1 MSEVH
6 KAISAHSAK
15 QHEHIKTFMQLEHLR
30 EMAIEEAVAKC
41 KNDEPFSTDAINEIT
56 EKMNQLAKEKASY
69 RLDVWYQ
76 KKWSTNTSAAHKLD
90 DPASSADP
98 PLRAYYMYPT

>member
-30 EMAIEEAVAKC
+30 EMAIEETIAKC

-56 EKMNQLAKEKASY
+56 EKMNQLAKKGIVPTR
-69 RLDVWYQ
+69 RLVSKEMVKEYV
-76 KKWSTNTSAAHKLD
+76 SRT
-90 DPASSADP
+90 
-98 PLRAYYMYPT
+98 

>member
-30 EMAIEEAVAKC
+30 EMAIEEAVEKC
-41 KNDEPFSTDAINEIT
+41 KNDEPFSTDAINEVT
-56 EKMNQLAKEKASY
+56 EKMNQLAKKGIVPTR
-69 RLDVWYQ
+69 RLVSKEMVKEYV
-76 KKWSTNTSAAHKLD
+76 SRT
-90 DPASSADP
+90 
-98 PLRAYYMYPT
+98 

>member
-15 QHEHIKTFMQLEHLR
+15 QHEHIKSFMQLEHLR

-56 EKMNQLAKEKASY
+56 EKMNQLAKKGIVPTR
-69 RLDVWYQ
+69 RLVSKEMVKEYV
-76 KKWSTNTSAAHKLD
+76 SRT
-90 DPASSADP
+90 
-98 PLRAYYMYPT
+98 

>member
-41 KNDEPFSTDAINEIT
+41 KNNEPFSTDAINEIT
-56 EKMNQLAKEKASY
+56 EKMNQLAKKGIVPTR
-69 RLDVWYQ
+69 RLVSKEMVKEYV
-76 KKWSTNTSAAHKLD
+76 SRT
-90 DPASSADP
+90 
-98 PLRAYYMYPT
+98 

>member
-30 EMAIEEAVAKC
+30 EMAIEAAVAKC
-41 KNDEPFSTDAINEIT
+41 KNDELFSTDAINEIT
-56 EKMNQLAKEKASY
+56 ERMNQLAKKGIVPTR
-69 RLDVWYQ
+69 RLVSKEMVKEYV
-76 KKWSTNTSAAHKLD
+76 SRT
-90 DPASSADP
+90 
-98 PLRAYYMYPT
+98 

>member
-56 EKMNQLAKEKASY
+56 EKMNQLAKKGIVPTR
-69 RLDVWYQ
+69 RLVSKEMVNKYV
-76 KKWSTNTSAAHKLD
+76 SRT
-90 DPASSADP
+90 
-98 PLRAYYMYPT
+98 

>member
-56 EKMNQLAKEKASY
+56 EKMNQLAKKGIVPTR
-69 RLDVWYQ
+69 RLVSKEMVNEYV
-76 KKWSTNTSAAHKLD
+76 SRT
-90 DPASSADP
+90 
-98 PLRAYYMYPT
+98 

>member
-56 EKMNQLAKEKASY
+56 EKMNQLAKKGI
-69 RLDVWYQ
+69 V
-76 KKWSTNTSAAHKLD
+76 
-90 DPASSADP
+90 
-98 PLRAYYMYPT
+98 PTRCLVSKEMVKEYVSRT

>member
-41 KNDEPFSTDAINEIT
+41 KNDEPFSTDAINEVT
-56 EKMNQLAKEKASY
+56 EKMNQLAKKGIVPTR
-69 RLDVWYQ
+69 RLVSKEMVKEYV
-76 KKWSTNTSAAHKLD
+76 SRT
-90 DPASSADP
+90 
-98 PLRAYYMYPT
+98 

>member
-56 EKMNQLAKEKASY
+56 EKMNQLAKKGIVPTR
-69 RLDVWYQ
+69 RLVSKEIVNEYV
-76 KKWSTNTSAAHKLD
+76 SRT
-90 DPASSADP
+90 
-98 PLRAYYMYPT
+98 

>member
-6 KAISAHSAK
+6 KAISAHSSK

-41 KNDEPFSTDAINEIT
+41 KNDEPFSTDAINEVT
-56 EKMNQLAKEKASY
+56 EKMNQLAKKGIVPTR
-69 RLDVWYQ
+69 RLVSKEMVKEYV
-76 KKWSTNTSAAHKLD
+76 SRT
-90 DPASSADP
+90 
-98 PLRAYYMYPT
+98 

>member
-15 QHEHIKTFMQLEHLR
+15 QHEHIKTFMQLDHLR

-41 KNDEPFSTDAINEIT
+41 KNDEPFSTDAINEVT
-56 EKMNQLAKEKASY
+56 EKMNQLAKKGIVPTR
-69 RLDVWYQ
+69 RLVSKEMVKEYV
-76 KKWSTNTSAAHKLD
+76 SRT
-90 DPASSADP
+90 
-98 PLRAYYMYPT
+98 

>member
-56 EKMNQLAKEKASY
+56 EKMNQLAKKGIVPTR
-69 RLDVWYQ
+69 RLVSKEMVKEYV
-76 KKWSTNTSAAHKLD
+76 SRT
-90 DPASSADP
+90 
-98 PLRAYYMYPT
+98 

>member
-41 KNDEPFSTDAINEIT
+41 KNDEPFLTDAINEIT
-56 EKMNQLAKEKASY
+56 EKMNQLAKKGIVPTR
-69 RLDVWYQ
+69 RLVSKEMVKEYV
-76 KKWSTNTSAAHKLD
+76 SRT
-90 DPASSADP
+90 
-98 PLRAYYMYPT
+98 

>member
-56 EKMNQLAKEKASY
+56 EKMNQLAKKGIVPTR
-69 RLDVWYQ
+69 RLVLKEMVKEYV
-76 KKWSTNTSAAHKLD
+76 SRT
-90 DPASSADP
+90 
-98 PLRAYYMYPT
+98 